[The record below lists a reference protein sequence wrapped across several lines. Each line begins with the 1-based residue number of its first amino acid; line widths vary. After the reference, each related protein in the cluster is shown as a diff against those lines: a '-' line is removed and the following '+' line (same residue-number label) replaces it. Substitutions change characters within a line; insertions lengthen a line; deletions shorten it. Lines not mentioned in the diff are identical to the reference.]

1 MAMIEAIMLASG
13 SRGNALLVRGG
24 GTAVLVDAG
33 LSARSLAT
41 RLEEAGTP
49 PDTLAG
55 VCISHEHRD
64 HVAGLE
70 LLHRRYGV
78 PVYANRGTAE
88 GAAQTQGLHGLP
100 WRIFE
105 TGSDFQIGAMKIH
118 PFAVPHDAY
127 EPVGFIFECGG
138 TRVGVATDLGM
149 PTSLIRER
157 LRGCHGLV
165 LEANHDEHMVRN
177 SGRPPSLQSRILG
190 RLGHLSNDAAAE
202 LIVEV
207 AGPDL
212 RWIVLAHLSEQCNE
226 RSLCERSVRERLRH
240 AGRTDV
246 RIEVAHARHPTPA
259 CAV

>member
-1 MAMIEAIMLASG
+1 MLASS
-13 SRGNALLVRGG
+13 SRGNALLVRGE

-33 LSARSLAT
+33 LSARSLAA
-41 RLEEAGTP
+41 RLEAAGTP
-49 PDTLAG
+49 PESLSA
-55 VCISHEHRD
+55 VCVSHEHRD
-64 HVAGLE
+64 HVAGLD

-78 PVYANRGTAE
+78 PVFANRGTAE
-88 GAAQTQGLHGLP
+88 GAAHTQGLHGLP

-105 TGSDFQIGAMKIH
+105 TGSDFQIGALKVH

-138 TRVGVATDLGM
+138 ARVGVATDLGM

-165 LEANHDEHMVRN
+165 LEANHDEHMLRN
-177 SGRPPSLQSRILG
+177 SGRPPSLKSRILG
-190 RLGHLSNDAAAE
+190 RLGHLSNDTAAGLLAD
-202 LIVEV
+202 V
-207 AGPDL
+207 AGPHL
-212 RWIVLAHLSEQCNE
+212 KWVVLAHLSEDCNE
-226 RSLCERSVRERLRH
+226 RSLCERSVRERLH
-240 AGRTDV
+240 QAGFSGI